1 MRRKICFKRYC
12 ALAIEMREGSEIKCI
27 NVCISY
33 VRWYYRIIIIKI
45 FCSFLS
51 LEKQV
56 SETMK
61 RAFWD
66 AFQEKIE
73 RDPPDYSMAF
83 SLLEEL
89 KEV

>member
-1 MRRKICFKRYC
+1 MCFT
-12 ALAIEMREGSEIKCI
+12 SP
-27 NVCISY
+27 
-33 VRWYYRIIIIKI
+33 
-45 FCSFLS
+45 S

-56 SETMK
+56 TETMK

-73 RDPPDYSMAF
+73 RDPPDYSMAY

-89 KEV
+89 KEVCHFFI